1 MMKVQARRH
10 WMRLLGVAL
19 LLFLLSQVNL
29 AEVAQLWLAARLDL
43 LAGAIALNLP
53 QIGLKA
59 YRWQRLL
66 RAQQVHYPFTQAALS
81 YFGSIFVGLLTPGRV
96 GEFVK
101 AFHVS
106 RDCRLSLAQGLSSV
120 LIDRLFDLYA
130 LFVVGGAALLA
141 LAPGGL
147 GIVTL
152 GALALLLVVP
162 LMLFV
167 NAAMFA
173 WVCKIGAKLGRW
185 GEKVFSSQG
194 WLWEVHTGIRQLP
207 LREALT
213 AGFITLVAYGIFFS
227 QCYLLAMA
235 LDVRAGFG
243 TISFAVAL
251 GSLVT
256 LLPISISGLGT
267 REAAIIA
274 YLGQAGISDEAAVSF
289 SLLVFTTFYVA
300 GELLGAL
307 AWWIKPAPFKRE
319 DITAEKSA

>member
-1 MMKVQARRH
+1 MKAQARRH
-10 WMRLLGVAL
+10 WLRLLGLAL
-19 LLFLLSQVNL
+19 LFFLLSRIDL
-29 AEVAQLWLAARLDL
+29 AELARTWNTIRLDW

-66 RAQQVHYPFTQAALS
+66 RAQHIRYPFAQAALS

-106 RDCRLSLAQGLSSV
+106 RDCQLSLAQGLSSV
-120 LIDRLFDLYA
+120 LVDRLFDLYA
-130 LFVVGGAALLA
+130 LFAVGGAALLA

-147 GIVTL
+147 GIATL
-152 GALALLLVVP
+152 GALALLLIVP
-162 LMLFV
+162 VALFV
-167 NAAMFA
+167 NAATFA
-173 WVCKIGAKLGRW
+173 WFCKIGVKLGRL
-185 GEKVFSSQG
+185 GEKVFNPQS

-207 LREALT
+207 LREALI
-213 AGFITLVAYGIFFS
+213 AGLITLVAYSIFFS
-227 QCYLLAMA
+227 QCYLLAQA
-235 LDVRAGFG
+235 LNVRAGFG
-243 TISFAVAL
+243 TISYAVAL

-267 REAAIIA
+267 REAAIVA
-274 YLGQAGISDEAAVSF
+274 YLGQAGVSEEIAMSF

-300 GELLGAL
+300 GGLLGAL
-307 AWWIKPAPFKRE
+307 AWWIKPAPLKHE
-319 DITAEKSA
+319 DVIAEKSA